1 MALVCSAVFTRL
13 MSENKT
19 NDILQRKWLTYKI
32 FVSHSTKFLHCCVN
46 DIIILIQINK
56 ETKEINCHPKCLHHL
71 VQCFCIVMS
80 IILFWCKLVHTLHS
94 PFFFIQKYC
103 ILTQTFIMRTD
114 FCCSAVAFYSHHP
127 LHMKKF
133 QKSKQRHFYVKLL
146 LKFD

>member
-19 NDILQRKWLTYKI
+19 KDILQGKWLTYKI

-46 DIIILIQINK
+46 DIILIQINK
-56 ETKEINCHPKCLHHL
+56 ETKEMNCHPKCLHHL

-103 ILTQTFIMRTD
+103 ILTQTFIIRTD
-114 FCCSAVAFYSHHP
+114 FCCSEYHIFII
-127 LHMKKF
+127 LKLEKWMK
-133 QKSKQRHFYVKLL
+133 SEG
-146 LKFD
+146 

>member
-46 DIIILIQINK
+46 DIILIQINK

-94 PFFFIQKYC
+94 PFFFHTKILHFDSNIYNAHRFLLQCVTNTVSCYWERFGQK
-103 ILTQTFIMRTD
+103 LD
-114 FCCSAVAFYSHHP
+114 FC
-127 LHMKKF
+127 
-133 QKSKQRHFYVKLL
+133 
-146 LKFD
+146 